1 MVYYKGISWVY
12 VQWENEKN
20 PKVIVV
26 EEQPQINFDE
36 YIKLLNSG
44 RIDAYAILSYVNKK

>member
-20 PKVIVV
+20 PKIIVV

-36 YIKLLNSG
+36 YINLLNSG